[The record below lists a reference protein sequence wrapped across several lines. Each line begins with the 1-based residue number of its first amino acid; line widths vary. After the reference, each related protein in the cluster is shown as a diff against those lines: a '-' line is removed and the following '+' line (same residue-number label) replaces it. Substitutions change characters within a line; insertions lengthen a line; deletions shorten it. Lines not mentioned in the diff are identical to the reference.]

1 MIIEKN
7 LQYFTTTQPAEI
19 EKKNPG
25 LAFECNHYIAIDMYN
40 FRHTQFL
47 DQKHILN
54 ISEFQQ
60 QYFANLHYKQEKF
73 VG

>member
-1 MIIEKN
+1 MRKTYI
-7 LQYFTTTQPAEI
+7 QYFTTTQHAEI
-19 EKKNPG
+19 EKKTQVWHSS
-25 LAFECNHYIAIDMYN
+25 AITIAIDMYN

>member
-7 LQYFTTTQPAEI
+7 LKYFTTPQPAEI
-19 EKKNPG
+19 EKKSQVWHSSG
-25 LAFECNHYIAIDMYN
+25 ITIAIDMYN

>member
-7 LQYFTTTQPAEI
+7 LKYFTTTQPA
-19 EKKNPG
+19 
-25 LAFECNHYIAIDMYN
+25 IAIDIYN

-47 DQKHILN
+47 DQKHVLN